1 VALAWR
7 RVFPIACVL
16 VVSLCVGLEASLG
29 VPVNEPVVPLLGLVI
44 ALYSVAANEP
54 LTRAL
59 IGFAMY
65 VPGFALALTNLDGG
79 PTVKA
84 GNFLFGLV
92 IGGGAWVAGLVVRS
106 RTQRVTDLT
115 GEADKLKHRAK
126 ELEAERLE
134 AVAAERARIAREL
147 HDVIAHSVSVMVV
160 QAEAGEAV
168 LLQSPERALE
178 PLRAVQ
184 QTGRQAM
191 VEMSRLLGL
200 LRDHGDEIGLAPQP
214 GLRDLDDLVAQVRS
228 SGLPVE
234 VRFEGTQREVPLGV
248 DLAAYRVL
256 QEALTNTLK
265 HAGDPATAVVVVR
278 YGRDTLELEVSDNGA
293 SNGTGHIGGHGL
305 VGMQERVNVFGG
317 ELVAGPRPEGGFRVR
332 AQLPLSGATG

>member
-1 VALAWR
+1 M
-7 RVFPIACVL
+7 
-16 VVSLCVGLEASLG
+16 
-29 VPVNEPVVPLLGLVI
+29 I

-92 IGGGAWVAGLVVRS
+92 IGGGASVAGLVVPVSHAAR
-106 RTQRVTDLT
+106 D
-115 GEADKLKHRAK
+115 GPHRRGRQAQAPRE

-134 AVAAERARIAREL
+134 AVAAERARIAGEL

-200 LRDHGDEIGLAPQP
+200 LRDHGDEIGLAPTRTP
-214 GLRDLDDLVAQVRS
+214 
-228 SGLPVE
+228 
-234 VRFEGTQREVPLGV
+234 
-248 DLAAYRVL
+248 
-256 QEALTNTLK
+256 
-265 HAGDPATAVVVVR
+265 
-278 YGRDTLELEVSDNGA
+278 
-293 SNGTGHIGGHGL
+293 
-305 VGMQERVNVFGG
+305 
-317 ELVAGPRPEGGFRVR
+317 
-332 AQLPLSGATG
+332 